1 MNKGI
6 IAGLVVAGL
15 VAMPTASYAQSVE
28 FTLDNKSS
36 HNILYIYLS
45 DPAAAD
51 WGDDILG
58 EGYLFPAGTTGKV
71 TINDAGDRCEFD
83 VQFILDSKQVIEE
96 SGLNVCG
103 GVTYTL
109 SDTK

>member
-1 MNKGI
+1 MHFPRLI
-6 IAGLVVAGL
+6 SLAALAFVA
-15 VAMPTASYAQSVE
+15 APTLAHADPLE

-45 DPAAAD
+45 TPDAEE

-58 EGYLFPAGTTGKV
+58 DDYLFPAGNTGKI
-71 TINDAGDRCEFD
+71 TINDAQGKCEFD
-83 VQFILDSKQVIEE
+83 VQFILDSKQTITQ
-96 SGLNVCG
+96 SGVNLCG
-103 GVTYTL
+103 GVTDTI

>member
-1 MNKGI
+1 LTAAL
-6 IAGLVVAGL
+6 IAL
-15 VAMPTASYAQSVE
+15 PTASLAQALE

-58 EGYLFPAGTTGKV
+58 AGYLFPAGNTGKV
-71 TINDAGDRCEFD
+71 TINDAADRCEFD

-96 SGLNVCG
+96 TGLNLCG

-109 SDTK
+109 SDK